1 MPQIAMAQIV
11 SDVERATEPMS
22 EVTPKEAFRIIGEFE
37 PETCSQYHG
46 TFVATHFHPCIA
58 TIHFAFSSHRPL
70 VLTPDIFWLLI
81 MQGLAQHVNA
91 NSEELR
97 HMFVDHKGKR
107 ELSIRRDD
115 FVKGSPENP
124 WNEAVAE
131 FSDQI
136 RALIGEANY
145 ARIMAHFSTT
155 GPVEKTVFEMTLM
168 NVMKSYID
176 LTMHTLC
183 GIPEVILEGT
193 AEDWQTLP
201 GRAAAIGEAY
211 DLDWWTNLIVPIL
224 ERIAR
229 NAAGADDP
237 ELWKN
242 IYKMNSMSGGPYV
255 TGWITDF
262 VPYVEVV
269 RDVHI
274 ATGKVMEKMQDY
286 PDYPGDSG
294 KYRQVR
300 LLKRNRMLGKPPSE
314 FEGVSLDSLPNGLS
328 RVPFAWNVLGMRHE
342 MEFVGGFFAIEQRAE
357 NLALKPKI
365 GWAVRDLKRS

>member
-1 MPQIAMAQIV
+1 MPQIAMTQIV
-11 SDVERATEPMS
+11 SDIERATEPLP
-22 EVTPKEAFRIIGEFE
+22 EVSPKKAFRTIGEFE
-37 PETCSQYHG
+37 PESCSQYHG
-46 TFVATHFHPCIA
+46 TFVPSRFHPCMA
-58 TIHFAFSSHRPL
+58 TIHHAFSSHRPL
-70 VLTPDIFWLLI
+70 ILTPDIFWLLI
-81 MQGLAQHVNA
+81 MQGLAQHVTA

-97 HMFVDHKGKR
+97 HVFVDHQGKR

-124 WNEAVAE
+124 WSEAVAD

-136 RALIGEANY
+136 RAMIGEHNY
-145 ARIMAHFSTT
+145 ARIMARFSTT
-155 GPVEKTVFEMTLM
+155 GPVEMTVYEMTLM
-168 NVMKSYID
+168 NVLKSYVE
-176 LTMHTLC
+176 LTMYSMC

-193 AEDWQTLP
+193 VEDWQSLP

-211 DLDWWTNLIVPIL
+211 ELAWWTDLIVPIL
-224 ERIAR
+224 ERIAQ

-242 IYKMNSMSGGPYV
+242 IYKMNEMSGGPYL

-262 VPYVEVV
+262 LPYVEVV

-274 ATGKVMEKMQDY
+274 PTGKVMEKMQDY

-300 LLKRNRMLGKPPSE
+300 ILKRNRFLGKPPSE
-314 FEGVSLDSLPNGLS
+314 YEGVSMDHLPNGLS
-328 RVPFAWNVLGMRHE
+328 RVPFIWNVLGVRHK
-342 MEFVGGFFAIEQRAE
+342 MEFVGGFFAIEQRAD
-357 NLALKPKI
+357 NLGLKPKI